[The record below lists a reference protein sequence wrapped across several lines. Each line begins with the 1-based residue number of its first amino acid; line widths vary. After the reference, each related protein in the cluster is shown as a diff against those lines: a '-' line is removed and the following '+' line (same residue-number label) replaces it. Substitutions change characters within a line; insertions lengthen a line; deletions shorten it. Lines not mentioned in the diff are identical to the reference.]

1 MVLKIILLLVV
12 TYLVGSIPVG
22 LIVVRLFTGKD
33 VRQVGSGRVG
43 GTNAMRAAGLL
54 AGVLTAALDAGKAI
68 LAGYLAALIL
78 PGNTWLKVAAV
89 VMAVLGQVYS
99 VFLIERNAENK
110 LVFHGGAGGAT
121 TLGGAIALF
130 PASWVIILPLVIL
143 VFIIIGYASIT
154 TISIALF
161 SLILFFIRAINGQ
174 GPWQFVAYGGIA
186 LIIVLY
192 ALRPNLKRLREG
204 TERVVGLRAYF
215 EKKKQNQLSK

>member
-33 VRQVGSGRVG
+33 VRHVGSGRVG

-68 LAGYLAALIL
+68 LAGYLSALIL

>member
-78 PGNTWLKVAAV
+78 PGNTWVKVAAV

>member
-1 MVLKIILLLVV
+1 MVLKILLLLVAS
-12 TYLVGSIPVG
+12 YLIGSIPVG
-22 LIVVRLFTGKD
+22 LFVVRLFTGKD

-68 LAGYLAALIL
+68 LAGYLSSLII
-78 PGNTWLKVAAV
+78 PGSIWVKVAAV
-89 VMAVLGQVYS
+89 VVAVLGQVYS
-99 VFLIERNAENK
+99 VFLVDRNAENK

-130 PASWVIILPLVIL
+130 PASWIVILPLVVL
-143 VFIIIGYASIT
+143 VFIIIGYASVT

-161 SLILFFIRAINGQ
+161 SLILFLIRAINGQ
-174 GPWQFVAYGGIA
+174 GPWQFVANGGIA
-186 LIIVLY
+186 LIIVLF

-215 EKKKQNQLSK
+215 QKKKENQLSK

>member
-12 TYLVGSIPVG
+12 TYIVGSIPVG
-22 LIVVRLFTGKD
+22 LFVVRLFTGKD
-33 VRQVGSGRVG
+33 VRQIGSGRVG

-68 LAGYLAALIL
+68 LAGYLAALIF
-78 PGNTWLKVAAV
+78 PGSTWLKVAAV

-110 LVFHGGAGGAT
+110 FVFHGGAGGAT

-204 TERVVGLRAYF
+204 TERVVGLRAYLQ
-215 EKKKQNQLSK
+215 KKKENQLSK

>member
-1 MVLKIILLLVV
+1 MVLKILSLLVAS
-12 TYLVGSIPVG
+12 YLIGSIPVG
-22 LIVVRLFTGKD
+22 LFVVRLFTGKD

-68 LAGYLAALIL
+68 LAGYLSALLI
-78 PGNTWLKVAAV
+78 PGNTWVKVAAV
-89 VMAVLGQVYS
+89 VAAVLGQVYS
-99 VFLIERNAENK
+99 VFLVDRNAENK

-130 PASWVIILPLVIL
+130 PASWIVILPLVVL
-143 VFIIIGYASIT
+143 VFIIIGYASVT

-161 SLILFFIRAINGQ
+161 SLILFLIRAINGQ

-186 LIIVLY
+186 LIIVLF

-215 EKKKQNQLSK
+215 QKKKENQLSK